1 MLKRLTLILALCLM
15 LVGCKAIEY
24 VPIEKVV
31 EKEIVKRDSIYITKV
46 KVDSIKEVD
55 SVYINTYIKGD
66 TIYQDKYKYVYRY
79 KDKIRVDTLWV
90 FGIDSVVVDSTK
102 TITITKEV
110 EKPLTWWQKLKQD
123 IGGIAI
129 GVLLSVIIA
138 FFIWLYYKKRV
149 SK

>member
-1 MLKRLTLILALCLM
+1 M
-15 LVGCKAIEY
+15 LVGCKTIEY

-31 EKEIVKRDSIYITKV
+31 EKEVVKYDSIYITKL

-55 SVYINTYIKGD
+55 SVYVNTYIKGD
-66 TIYQDKYKYVYRY
+66 TIYQDKHKYVYRY

-138 FFIWLYYKKRV
+138 FFIWLYYKKK
-149 SK
+149 S

>member
-15 LVGCKAIEY
+15 LVGCKTIEY
-24 VPIEKVV
+24 VPVEKVV

-46 KVDSIKEVD
+46 KVDSIKEID
-55 SVYINTYIKGD
+55 SVYVNTYIKGD

-79 KDKIRVDTLWV
+79 KDKVRVDTLWV

-110 EKPLTWWQKLKQD
+110 EKPLTWWQKFKQD
-123 IGGIAI
+123 VGGIAI
-129 GVLLSVIIA
+129 GVAIILL
-138 FFIWLYYKKRV
+138 LYLAYKIFKV
-149 SK
+149 

>member
-1 MLKRLTLILALCLM
+1 MLKRLAFILALCLM
-15 LVGCKAIEY
+15 LVGCKTIEY

>member
-1 MLKRLTLILALCLM
+1 M
-15 LVGCKAIEY
+15 LVGCKTIEY

-66 TIYQDKYKYVYRY
+66 TIYQDKHKYVYRY
-79 KDKIRVDTLWV
+79 KDKVRVDTLWV

>member
-1 MLKRLTLILALCLM
+1 M
-15 LVGCKAIEY
+15 LVGCKTIEY
-24 VPIEKVV
+24 VPIEKVI

-66 TIYQDKYKYVYRY
+66 TIYQDKHKYVYRY

-138 FFIWLYYKKRV
+138 FFIWLYYKKK
-149 SK
+149 S

>member
-1 MLKRLTLILALCLM
+1 M

>member
-1 MLKRLTLILALCLM
+1 MLKRLTLIFALCLT
-15 LVGCKAIEY
+15 LVGCKTIEY

-79 KDKIRVDTLWV
+79 KDKVRVDTLWV

-138 FFIWLYYKKRV
+138 FFIWLYYKKK
-149 SK
+149 S

>member
-1 MLKRLTLILALCLM
+1 MLKRLTLILALCLIV
-15 LVGCKAIEY
+15 VGCKTIEY
-24 VPIEKVV
+24 VPVEKVV

-55 SVYINTYIKGD
+55 SVYVNTYIKGD

-79 KDKIRVDTLWV
+79 KDKVRVDTLWV

-129 GVLLSVIIA
+129 GVLLAVIVA
-138 FFIWLYYKKRV
+138 FFIWLYCKKK
-149 SK
+149 S

>member
-1 MLKRLTLILALCLM
+1 MLKRITLILALCLT
-15 LVGCKAIEY
+15 LVGCKTIEY
-24 VPIEKVV
+24 VPVEKVV

-55 SVYINTYIKGD
+55 SVFVNTYIKGD

-79 KDKIRVDTLWV
+79 KDKVRVDTLWV

-129 GVLLSVIIA
+129 GVAIALL
-138 FFIWLYYKKRV
+138 LYLAYNIYRRFKV
-149 SK
+149 

>member
-1 MLKRLTLILALCLM
+1 M
-15 LVGCKAIEY
+15 LVGCKTIEY

-46 KVDSIKEVD
+46 KVDSIFERDSIFVD
-55 SVYINTYIKGD
+55 RYTKGD
-66 TIYQDKYKYVYRY
+66 TIFVDKYKYVYRY
-79 KDKIRVDTLWV
+79 KDKVRVDTLWV

-110 EKPLTWWQKLKQD
+110 EKPLTWWKKLKQD

-138 FFIWLYYKKRV
+138 FFIWLYYKKELV
-149 SK
+149 NNFFFFFSK

>member
-1 MLKRLTLILALCLM
+1 MKRLTLILALCLM
-15 LVGCKAIEY
+15 LVGCKTIEY

-66 TIYQDKYKYVYRY
+66 TIFQDKYKYVYRY

-90 FGIDSVVVDSTK
+90 FGIDSVVIDSTR
-102 TITITKEV
+102 TIEKIVEV
-110 EKPLTWWQKLKQD
+110 EKKLTKWQSFKQD

-129 GVLLSVIIA
+129 GVAIIL
-138 FFIWLYYKKRV
+138 ILYLVYTIYRKFRV
-149 SK
+149 